1 MTDFIQ
7 QSKKL
12 HFDLESKEY
21 WPCACVID
29 HNDDTRRHH
38 AMLDVCFDIIRDVQ
52 IENCLSVGDSR
63 ARDAAYAK
71 SIFRCH
77 ATASDLNTSK
87 LDQAVKDGFIDA
99 VEDIDVESI
108 PCPDSS
114 IDLVIAKETFHHWP
128 RPFIGL
134 YEMIRVSR
142 KYVAIL
148 EPYDCLP
155 SCPSPYVEESQY
167 HDSYEE
173 IGNYKYQLS
182 LRELLKAA
190 WAMGLPGVAARGF
203 NDPYQPGQTIEEWL
217 KKKDYLDR
225 LGEAGERQFNLMA
238 IVIAKTR
245 DSFSAL
251 NKSYSKIYV
260 RPLNPY
266 RE

>member
-7 QSKKL
+7 QSKNL
-12 HFDLESKEY
+12 HFELESKEY

-38 AMLDVCFDIIRDVQ
+38 AMLDECFGIIRDAH

-71 SIFRCH
+71 SIFTCQ
-77 ATASDLNTSK
+77 AIASDLNTSQ
-87 LDQAVKDGFIDA
+87 LHQAVKDGFVDA
-99 VEDIDVESI
+99 VEDIDVEDI
-108 PCPDSS
+108 PYPDGS

-134 YEMIRVSR
+134 YEMIRVSK
-142 KYVAIL
+142 KYVAII

-155 SCPSPYVEESQY
+155 SSPSPYVEEGEY

-182 LRELLKAA
+182 LRELLKAS
-190 WAMGLPGVAARGF
+190 WAMGLPGVAVKGF
-203 NDPYQPGQTIEEWL
+203 NDPYQPGQTIEDWL
-217 KKKDYLDR
+217 KKKEYLDQ
-225 LGEAGERQFNLMA
+225 LGEAGKRQFNLMA
-238 IVIAKTR
+238 IIIAKAQ
-245 DSFSAL
+245 DSFDAIGESH
-251 NKSYSKIYV
+251 SKIYE

-266 RE
+266 RQ